1 MKTILEAKNIVKK
14 FKIKKE
20 SPFEKQRYFKA
31 VDDISFVIKEK
42 QTFGIV
48 GESGSGKSTLS
59 EIMGDLQ
66 QPTSGTVEFLGKDIS
81 TLNKKDY
88 KEFRKNVQ
96 FIFQSPKGS
105 MNPFYSV
112 KDILS
117 EPLKIFDKS
126 YNEEKSLKEIVE
138 MLNKVKL
145 NKDIL
150 VKYPSEI
157 SGGQAQRVAI
167 ARALLLN
174 PKIIICDECVS
185 ALDLIVQ
192 AQIVELLKEL
202 QQEFN
207 ISYLFIS
214 HDISVVNE
222 ISHYVT
228 VMKDGK
234 VVEEDETEN
243 VLFNPKTE
251 YTKTLISSS
260 YI

>member
-1 MKTILEAKNIVKK
+1 METILEAKHIVKK

-31 VDDISFVIKEK
+31 VDDISFVVKEK

-66 QPTSGTVEFLGKDIS
+66 QPTSGTVEFLRKDIS
-81 TLNKKDY
+81 KLSKKDY
-88 KEFRKNVQ
+88 KDFRKNVQ

-167 ARALLLN
+167 ARALLLK

-192 AQIVELLKEL
+192 AQIVELLREL

-207 ISYLFIS
+207 TSYLFIS